1 MNDEH
6 RCDSCSMAGCTARQ
20 TEEKLNEEISAGT
33 YLVVAMIMIIACSI
47 LIKWIF

>member
-1 MNDEH
+1 MNDDH
-6 RCDSCSMAGCTARQ
+6 RCDSCSMAGCTARH

-33 YLVVAMIMIIACSI
+33 YLVIAMVMIIACSL